1 MNSKQYMYCIQF
13 EWNLFLGLNLVP
25 NGENLGYFMGDP
37 DPYEMNE
44 TISKPSILS
53 HRSTASETQVID
65 VVSTSHPWGIFFTII
80 GTVLLDFDADACQ
93 SPARAFLLDITL
105 PEDHAKGLSTFT
117 IMAGLGGFMGYSL
130 GAINWGDTA
139 IGKYNALLI

>member
-1 MNSKQYMYCIQF
+1 
-13 EWNLFLGLNLVP
+13 
-25 NGENLGYFMGDP
+25 MGDP

-44 TISKPSILS
+44 TITKPSILS

-65 VVSTSHPWGIFFTII
+65 VANTSHPWGIFFTII

-105 PEDHAKGLSTFT
+105 PEDHGKGLSTFT
-117 IMAGLGGFMGYSL
+117 IMAGLGGFMGYLL
-130 GAINWGDTA
+130 GAIDWGNTA
-139 IGKYNALLI
+139 IGRY